1 MLDDMNELLL
11 SVIKDGATALFG
23 GIFGYL
29 IQKKQTQIEAVRA
42 SADSKKI
49 LADSSSSEVDN
60 AEKVLKYYREMIDD
74 LGSRLTLAIKELS
87 DTRMELSDA
96 RKELSE
102 SRNIIHELKTT
113 VENLT
118 VELGR
123 YKQLNGKK

>member
-1 MLDDMNELLL
+1 MLDDMNESLL

-42 SADSKKI
+42 SADIKKI